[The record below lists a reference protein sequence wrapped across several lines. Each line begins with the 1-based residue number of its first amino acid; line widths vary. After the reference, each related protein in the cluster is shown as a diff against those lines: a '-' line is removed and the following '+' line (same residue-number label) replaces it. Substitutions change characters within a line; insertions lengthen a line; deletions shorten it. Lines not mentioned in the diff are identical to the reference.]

1 MPHHHNPAD
10 CADCSSSGGVHHSS
24 RCAAPCCIHY
34 WKYFIKL
41 LMLLWLVFIDNQ
53 NYGLVFVQRI
63 FMYDRSVVNFFW
75 SDVFKSNLFS
85 WLSLKSEI
93 LENVLLSDFFRP
105 NLSDVWPPHSSCSW
119 SFFIILFI
127 CKQNTC
133 RYPLLA
139 TSNKFFPL
147 KASLFNLHVLYQ
159 QLIYKW
165 ISLNGSIYH
174 VNCLTNIQPIIN
186 I

>member
-1 MPHHHNPAD
+1 MPHRHNPAD

-63 FMYDRSVVNFFW
+63 FIYDRSVVNFFW

-105 NLSDVWPPHSSCSW
+105 NLSDVWPPHSSCSS

-127 CKQNTC
+127 CKHNTC

-159 QLIYKW
+159 QLILS
-165 ISLNGSIYH
+165 INGS
-174 VNCLTNIQPIIN
+174 V
-186 I
+186 

>member
-1 MPHHHNPAD
+1 MWSLFVSIIYLDIWITCHTVKTLLTVQ

-105 NLSDVWPPHSSCSW
+105 NFSDVWPPHSSCSS

-133 RYPLLA
+133 RVD
-139 TSNKFFPL
+139 T
-147 KASLFNLHVLYQ
+147 H
-159 QLIYKW
+159 
-165 ISLNGSIYH
+165 
-174 VNCLTNIQPIIN
+174 C
-186 I
+186 